1 MRHVCIYIIYNYP
14 ILEGEYYNHEATEEE
29 SRCKQ
34 SPELATVTVWSAGN
48 KQQGWNLGDLHLQVS
63 THLQQNLVTRKDTLD
78 TSSCL
83 FPPESK
89 PKFSNNFVK
98 RQQFFGCHIQK
109 LHSHG
114 RKRSWEQVL
123 STAFRLSFNW
133 NRSMGEFMGCQEVYT
148 CLPQKASFQYFW
160 TGTSAFHPLDLPVGC
175 LSLSLPPVA
184 FNVPLTVRQGPGYFS
199 FSTYRISKWKS
210 NYVNHLLK
218 HFKTSN
224 RSK

>member
-1 MRHVCIYIIYNYP
+1 MSAYTSSTITRSWKV
-14 ILEGEYYNHEATEEE
+14 EYYNHEATEEE

-63 THLQQNLVTRKDTLD
+63 TRLQQNLVTRKDTLD

-83 FPPESK
+83 FLPESK

-98 RQQFFGCHIQK
+98 RQQFFGSHTQK
-109 LHSHG
+109 LHSNG

-160 TGTSAFHPLDLPVGC
+160 TGTNAFHPLDLPVGV
-175 LSLSLPPVA
+175 SA
-184 FNVPLTVRQGPGYFS
+184 S
-199 FSTYRISKWKS
+199 FITTGGIQRASHHQAGTW
-210 NYVNHLLK
+210 LLLL
-218 HFKTSN
+218 
-224 RSK
+224 